1 MDGKGSRRERKLV
14 TLQSVENR
22 EYRALWR
29 RYDNY
34 WDVTHSQLQKLLLTK
49 LKMSFAG
56 RQSVVQREDDYNYI
70 NDLLYA
76 NVKFASYELLL

>member
-1 MDGKGSRRERKLV
+1 M
-14 TLQSVENR
+14 
-22 EYRALWR
+22 AA
-29 RYDNY
+29 
-34 WDVTHSQLQKLLLTK
+34 HSQLQKLLLTK
-49 LKMSFAG
+49 LKMSFVG

>member
-22 EYRALWR
+22 EDRAFGR